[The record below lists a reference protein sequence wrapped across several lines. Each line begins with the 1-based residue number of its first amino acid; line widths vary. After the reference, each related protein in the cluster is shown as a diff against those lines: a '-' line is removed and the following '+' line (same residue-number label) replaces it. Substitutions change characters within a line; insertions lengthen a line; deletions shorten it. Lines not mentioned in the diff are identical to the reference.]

1 MATIR
6 QIGKGPKKKF
16 QTIVRKGGHSLSRV
30 FWKKSEAETWMR
42 RVEDAIASATPSR
55 PFNRDEW
62 LQGGDDTSELDEN
75 QPHSGWT
82 ISRALKHYSETLVHE
97 KKGAKVER
105 YRIANIQKWPLAAK
119 ALKDLRKSDVQN
131 QVNERLANKISGDTV
146 RRELNILRALY
157 RDAEEVWEI
166 PDLPS
171 PFHKLKLPPKAPPRD
186 RRLEDGHADDAG
198 EEERLILALG
208 TWKRNPDIHVDM
220 FRFSVETGFRLS
232 ELHAIHV
239 HNIRRVDGVVCV
251 VLGDSKNDDGRKV
264 VLSTLAQEIAARRI
278 EGRKGHEKLFP
289 VSDSA
294 RRRAWAHARKMCA
307 VQDLRWHDLRH
318 EAVSRMASKGLHLKE
333 LMAQSGH
340 RDTESVARYINERAR
355 DIARKLG

>member
-1 MATIR
+1 
-6 QIGKGPKKKF
+6 
-16 QTIVRKGGHSLSRV
+16 
-30 FWKKSEAETWMR
+30 MR

-75 QPHSGWT
+75 QPNSGWT
-82 ISRALKHYSETLVHE
+82 ISRALNHYAETLVHE

-186 RRLEDGHADDAG
+186 RRLEDAHDGPG
-198 EEERLILALG
+198 EEERLRMALA
-208 TWKRNPDIHVDM
+208 TWKRNPDIHVDL
-220 FRFSVETGFRLS
+220 FDFAIATGLRLS
-232 ELHAIHV
+232 EVHALTVAGVKPIDGLLMT
-239 HNIRRVDGVVCV
+239 NLGTSKNNDRRRV
-251 VLGDSKNDDGRKV
+251 VLNAKAR
-264 VLSTLAQEIAARRI
+264 EIAARRV
-278 EGRKGHEKLFP
+278 EGREPHEKLFP
-289 VSDSA
+289 ISDSA
-294 RRRAWAHARKMCA
+294 RRRAWAYARKTA
-307 VQDLRWHDLRH
+307 GVTGLRWHDLRH
-318 EAVSRMASKGLHLKE
+318 EAISRMASAGLHLKE

-340 RDTESVARYINERAR
+340 RDTESVARYMNERAK